1 MRLHPP
7 KLVST
12 LSVLSLLVA
21 SVAAPSCKAPDE
33 KRDVVYDERF
43 GATTSMDVYLP
54 DDDATSR
61 PGILFIHGGSWSAG
75 DKSHFQYAARRVAR
89 GGYVGASIDYRLL
102 PSGVFPNNIQDCI
115 CALAFLRAHAEE
127 YKLDPDRIVVMGY
140 SAGAH
145 LASLV
150 GLASDNPELAPDCA
164 AAGGKPVKPP
174 RAVISASGPQDWHKF
189 RDTSKDLA
197 DEVVGGAPDVVPH
210 AYDLASPRWH
220 VKPGAPAFLLMSDA
234 VDFGGIGEM
243 RASLLAVG
251 ADVRLLKIAGS
262 LHILE
267 QHGDPGTVEV
277 GAASDTPEAWIAIDD
292 FLHRTVGR
300 P

>member
-1 MRLHPP
+1 MRPTT
-7 KLVST
+7 LVF
-12 LSVLSLLVA
+12 SLTALVA
-21 SVAAPSCKAPDE
+21 TALGPSCKAPEE
-33 KRDVVYDERF
+33 KRDVVYDDRY
-43 GATTSMDVYLP
+43 GADTSMDVFLP
-54 DDDATSR
+54 DDDGTRR
-61 PGILFIHGGSWSAG
+61 PAVLFIHGGSWRGG
-75 DKSHFQYAARRVAR
+75 DKSHFEYAARRVAR

-127 YKLDPDRIVVMGY
+127 YRLDPDRIVVMGY

-150 GLASDNPELAPDCA
+150 GLASENPELAPTCA
-164 AAGGKPVKPP
+164 AASGKPVKPP
-174 RAVISASGPQDWHKF
+174 RAVISASGPQDWHIF
-189 RDTSKDLA
+189 RDTAGTDA

-220 VKPGAPAFLLMSDA
+220 VKPGAPPFLLMADA
-234 VDFGGIGEM
+234 VDFGGIGAM
-243 RASLLAVG
+243 RESLLAVG

-267 QHGDPGTVEV
+267 QHGDPGSLEI
-277 GAASDTPEAWIAIDD
+277 GAASDTPEAWIAVDD